1 MDDAIHRHDLEQQ
14 HKQTEE
20 ELLILK
26 EAKKAER
33 NQLAELLTLRDSIIA
48 GGIRMMVFSECA
60 THLSI
65 SYSDHSVFSR
75 THSVQQAS
83 DDDR

>member
-1 MDDAIHRHDLEQQ
+1 MPPGTYTIPEDEEVDDVDDAIHRHDLEQQ

-33 NQLAELLTLRDSIIA
+33 TQLAELLTLRDSIIA
-48 GGIRMMVFSECA
+48 GGESG
-60 THLSI
+60 
-65 SYSDHSVFSR
+65 
-75 THSVQQAS
+75 
-83 DDDR
+83 